1 MTVTAMTK
9 LDAVNISLSA
19 MGEPKISTLDGAAVD
34 AQIASDLIDE
44 TSRSVQSRGWHWNR
58 ERLTL
63 QPDVFGIIKIPANTS
78 RIDTIE
84 SNVDTDVVIRGDRLY
99 NRREASFI
107 FETPLILEVYVFLEF
122 EELPYSAKQYIT
134 MRASRLFQQ
143 RVLGSPV
150 LSEYSQDEERQAYL
164 TLVQDEHEVADY
176 NMLTDSWQT
185 VSILNRRI

>member
-107 FETPLILEVYVFLEF
+107 FELPLILEVYVFLEF